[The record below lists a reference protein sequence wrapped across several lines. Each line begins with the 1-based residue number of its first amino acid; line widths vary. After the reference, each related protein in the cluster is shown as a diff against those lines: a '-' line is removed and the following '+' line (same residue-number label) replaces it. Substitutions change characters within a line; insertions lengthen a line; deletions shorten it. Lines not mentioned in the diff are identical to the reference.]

1 METLCIAD
9 INNMASA
16 QVKNLYWKLS
26 QTEMGRTVTGFL
38 DYLNVE
44 AGLSENTI
52 LGYGRDLA
60 AFLDYCMDHS
70 VGKIESISPETIF
83 GFIRYQAGQRTNGK
97 IIGPAKSEATINR
110 SLVAVKMLLRF
121 SLMTG
126 LIKDDFIS
134 VLEGPKPWQRLPVV
148 CGKEKVLQ
156 LLKAPTNEDPFYLR
170 DKAILEVL
178 YATGARASEVAGL
191 KVQNTNLRIGYVR
204 CLGKGNKERII
215 PLGKTA
221 TGVISDY
228 LEDADTGR
236 GKLIKPHSKDAL
248 FLSRTGRALD
258 RIEIWRIV
266 KKYALRSGMPEKLTA
281 HTLRHCFATHMLSG
295 GADLRSLQEM
305 LGHVDIATTQIYTHV
320 DNERLKNI
328 HKQFHPRA

>member
-1 METLCIAD
+1 
-9 INNMASA
+9 MASS
-16 QVKNLYWKLS
+16 QVKNLHLKLS
-26 QTEMGRTVTGFL
+26 QSAMGQTVTRFL

-60 AFLDYCMDHS
+60 AFTDYCKDNS
-70 VGKIESISPETIF
+70 VRQIDGVVPETVF
-83 GFIRYQAGQRTNGK
+83 GFIRYQAGQKTDSGK
-97 IIGPAKSEATINR
+97 IGKAKSEATINR

-121 SLMTG
+121 SLMSG
-126 LIKDDFIS
+126 LINEDFIS
-134 VLEGPKPWQRLPVV
+134 VLEGPKPWQKLPTV
-148 CGKEKVLQ
+148 CGKDKVIR
-156 LLKAPTNEDPFYLR
+156 LLNAPVPEDPYYLR

-178 YATGARASEVAGL
+178 YATGTRASEVAGL
-191 KVQNTNLRIGYVR
+191 KVQNVNLKIGYVR
-204 CLGKGNKERII
+204 CFGKGSKERII

-221 TGVISDY
+221 GDVVSDY

-236 GKLIKPHSKDAL
+236 AKLAKPHSKDIL
-248 FLSRTGRALD
+248 FISRTGRPLD

-266 KKYALRSGMPEKLTA
+266 KKYALRSGMPKKLTV

-305 LGHVDIATTQIYTHV
+305 LGHVDISTTQIYTHV

-328 HKQFHPRA
+328 HKQFHPRP

>member
-1 METLCIAD
+1 
-9 INNMASA
+9 MAST
-16 QVKNLYWKLS
+16 QVKNLYSRLCES
-26 QTEMGRTVTGFL
+26 EMGRSVTRFL

-44 AGLSENTI
+44 AGLAENTI
-52 LGYGRDLA
+52 LGYGRDLVL
-60 AFLDYCMDHS
+60 FTDYCSDHS
-70 VGKIESISPETIF
+70 IRQIGSVRPETVYA
-83 GFIRYQAGQRTNGK
+83 FIRYQAGQKTEHK
-97 IIGPAKSEATINR
+97 TIAQPKSEATINR
-110 SLVAVKMLLRF
+110 SLVAVKMMLRF

-126 LIKDDFIS
+126 LITEDFIS
-134 VLEGPKPWQRLPVV
+134 VLEGPKPWQRLPTV

-156 LLKAPTNEDPFYLR
+156 LLQAPTNDDPFYLR

-191 KVQNTNLRIGYVR
+191 KVQNANLRIGYVR

-221 TGVISDY
+221 AGVISDY
-228 LEDADTGR
+228 LEDADDGR
-236 GKLIKPHSKDAL
+236 AKLVKSHSKDAL
-248 FLSRTGRALD
+248 FLSRTGRPLD

-266 KKYALRSGMPEKLTA
+266 KKYALRSSMPKKLTV

-320 DNERLKNI
+320 DNERLKKI

>member
-1 METLCIAD
+1 
-9 INNMASA
+9 
-16 QVKNLYWKLS
+16 
-26 QTEMGRTVTGFL
+26 MGRTVTRFL

-52 LGYGRDLA
+52 LGYGRDLVV
-60 AFLDYCMDHS
+60 FTDYCRS
-70 VGKIESISPETIF
+70 KSISNIEGAKPETVF
-83 GFIRYQAGQRTNGK
+83 GFIRYQAGQKTDGK
-97 IIGPAKSEATINR
+97 TIGRAKSEATINR

-126 LIKDDFIS
+126 LITEDFIS
-134 VLEGPKPWQRLPVV
+134 VLEGPKPWQKLPIV
-148 CGKEKVLQ
+148 CDKEKVFK
-156 LLKAPTNEDPFYLR
+156 LLNAPTCEDPFYLR
-170 DKAILEVL
+170 DKAILELL

-191 KVQNTNLRIGYVR
+191 KVQSINLRIGYVR

-221 TGVISDY
+221 GDVICDY
-228 LEDADTGR
+228 LEDADAGR
-236 GKLIKPHSKDAL
+236 AKLAKPHSKDAL
-248 FLSRTGRALD
+248 FISRTGKPLD

-266 KKYALRSGMPEKLTA
+266 KKYALRSGMPKKLTV

-305 LGHVDIATTQIYTHV
+305 LGHVDISTTQIYTHV
-320 DNERLKNI
+320 DNERLKKI

>member
-1 METLCIAD
+1 
-9 INNMASA
+9 
-16 QVKNLYWKLS
+16 
-26 QTEMGRTVTGFL
+26 MGRTVTCFL

-52 LGYGRDLA
+52 LGYGRDLVV
-60 AFLDYCMDHS
+60 FTDYCRSKS
-70 VGKIESISPETIF
+70 VSGIEGAKPETVF
-83 GFIRYQAGQRTNGK
+83 GFIRYQAGQRDGGKTNVQG
-97 IIGPAKSEATINR
+97 KSEATINR

-126 LIKDDFIS
+126 LIEEDFIS
-134 VLEGPKPWQRLPVV
+134 VLEGPKPWQRLPIV
-148 CGKEKVLQ
+148 CNKEKVFK
-156 LLKAPTNEDPFYLR
+156 LLSAPTCEDPFYLR
-170 DKAILEVL
+170 DKAILELL

-191 KVQNTNLRIGYVR
+191 KVQSINLRIGYVR

-221 TGVISDY
+221 GDVICDY
-228 LEDADTGR
+228 LEDADAGR
-236 GKLIKPHSKDAL
+236 AKLAKPHSKDAL
-248 FLSRTGRALD
+248 FISRTGKPLD

-266 KKYALRSGMPEKLTA
+266 KKYALRSGMPKKLTV

-305 LGHVDIATTQIYTHV
+305 LGHVDISTTQIYTHV
-320 DNERLKNI
+320 DNERLKKI

>member
-1 METLCIAD
+1 
-9 INNMASA
+9 MASA
-16 QVKNLYWKLS
+16 QVKNLYSKLS
-26 QTEMGRTVTGFL
+26 QSQMGQTVTRFL

-52 LGYGRDLA
+52 LGYGRDLVM
-60 AFLDYCMDHS
+60 FTDYCS
-70 VGKIESISPETIF
+70 SKSIRGIKEVKPETVF
-83 GFIRYQAGQRTNGK
+83 GFIRYQAGQKTDGK
-97 IIGPAKSEATINR
+97 SIAQKKCEASINR

-121 SLMTG
+121 SLMTK
-126 LIKDDFIS
+126 LIKEDFIS
-134 VLEGPKPWQRLPVV
+134 ILEGPKPWQKLPTI
-148 CGKEKVLQ
+148 CGKEKVLE
-156 LLKAPTNEDPFYLR
+156 LLNAPTCDDPYYLR
-170 DKAILEVL
+170 DKAILELL

-191 KVQNTNLRIGYVR
+191 KVHNINLRIGYVR

-221 TGVISDY
+221 AEVICDY

-236 GKLIKPHSKDAL
+236 AILKKTHSKDAL
-248 FLSRTGRALD
+248 FLSRTGRPLD

-266 KKYALRSGMPEKLTA
+266 KKYALRSSMPKKLTV

-320 DNERLKNI
+320 DNERLKSI
-328 HKQFHPRA
+328 HKQFHPRP